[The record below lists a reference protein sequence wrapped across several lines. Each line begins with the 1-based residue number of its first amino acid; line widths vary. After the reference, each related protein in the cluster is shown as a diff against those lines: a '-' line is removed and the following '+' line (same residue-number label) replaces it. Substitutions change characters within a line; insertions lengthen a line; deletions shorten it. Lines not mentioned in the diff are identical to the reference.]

1 MRARGICGMRKVVAR
16 IIEDRV
22 ERFVVAD
29 TETLTVEE
37 VYESELADYGF
48 SKDDCA
54 DIVTLYCAGEA
65 GYCGIADFIDTEYAW
80 LLEVSYD
87 GTLNYLRKKSEI
99 DYGEMHAIF
108 DRYMNPHYFALK
120 LPATAGVY
128 AELASFKNRIRGEFM
143 LRGSD
148 AVNLDIVRKTISV
161 CNGSGTV
168 VIPKIDGIETLEG
181 SREFMGRRVLVGD
194 GIKRVLGDGFTGLT
208 VVGEKLCIE
217 EIAGGNHSVS
227 FDGAC
232 YFESPVK
239 ITGNITVADF
249 SELSINVKRICTYG
263 ITLSGTDSPV
273 ALRLYSSV
281 DGVLERDGI
290 NFGMFDNARL
300 TLGDGLRLCGHSLYG
315 SLTELILDG
324 EIATLDEES
333 PFSGSIERVVITE
346 KCKELPPYLFYGLS
360 IGSIEILP
368 RETPLYIGER
378 ALTTKDLFRTDSYSG
393 VIAPILSNERV
404 VLREN
409 ALSGARISLA
419 VGVDIA
425 CKTDGYAFNGVTFTD
440 TTVRVTAGSEAEF
453 LFDGAEFLS
462 CKIELPCY
470 TKGMF
475 YGARLICC
483 RIAVKEKKKEIDWG
497 LFYGATVDVENLVD
511 TFNLDWGSIAVM
523 PFSID
528 YARFIQFGSE
538 RMSAV
543 SLVADKAMTAE
554 TGIKQAEI
562 VCDRGFTVYAS
573 HLSGVKIF

>member
-1 MRARGICGMRKVVAR
+1 MRKVVAR
-16 IIEDRV
+16 ILDEGV

-29 TETLTVEE
+29 TETLSVDE
-37 VYESELADYGF
+37 VYKDELAAYGF
-48 SKDDCA
+48 SEAECA
-54 DIVTLYCAGEA
+54 DIITLPYNGGMAF
-65 GYCGIADFIDTEYAW
+65 YGIADFVDTEYAW
-80 LLEVSYD
+80 ILEVSYR
-87 GTLNYLRKKSEI
+87 GALNYLRKKAELN
-99 DYGEMHAIF
+99 YGDMHSILDKNF
-108 DRYMNPHYFALK
+108 ENHYFALEI
-120 LPATAGVY
+120 PATAGVY

-143 LRGSD
+143 LRGSGD
-148 AVNLDIVRKTISV
+148 ISLDIARKTISV
-161 CNGSGTV
+161 CSGSETA
-168 VIPKIDGIETLEG
+168 VIPKIDGIETLERCDVKF
-181 SREFMGRRVLVGD
+181 RERRVLVGD
-194 GIKRVLGDGFTGLT
+194 GIKRVLGGGLDGLT
-208 VVGEKLCIE
+208 VVGEKLCIQ
-217 EIAGGNHSVS
+217 EIAGVDNKVS
-227 FDGAC
+227 FEGAC
-232 YFESPVK
+232 YFERPVR
-239 ITGNITVADF
+239 ITGHLTVADF
-249 SELSINVKRICTYG
+249 SELSINVKRIERYG
-263 ITLSGTDSPV
+263 ITLTGDSAPCGGAPV

-281 DGVLERDGI
+281 GGVVEREGI
-290 NFGMFDNARL
+290 SFGIFNEARL
-300 TLGDGLRLCGHSLYG
+300 TLGEGLRLHGNSIHG
-315 SLTELILDG
+315 SLTELIVDG
-324 EIATLDEES
+324 DIESLDEES

-346 KCKELPPYLFYGLS
+346 KCHKIPRYLFYGLS
-360 IGSIEILP
+360 IGSIEILK

-378 ALTTKDLFRTDSYSG
+378 ALTTKDLFRTDGYSG
-393 VIAPILSNERV
+393 VIAPILNNERV
-404 VLREN
+404 VLGEN

-440 TTVRVTAGSEAEF
+440 TTVRVNAGSEAEF

-497 LFYGATVDVENLVD
+497 LFYGATVDVENIVD
-511 TFNLDWGSIAVM
+511 TFNLDSGELTVM

-528 YARFIQFGSE
+528 YAWFIQFGSE

-554 TGIKQAEI
+554 TGIKQTEI

>member
-1 MRARGICGMRKVVAR
+1 MRKVVAR
-16 IIEDRV
+16 ITEDKV
-22 ERFVVAD
+22 ERYVVAD
-29 TETLTVEE
+29 TETLSVDE
-37 VYESELADYGF
+37 VYTNELADYGF

-87 GTLNYLRKKSEI
+87 GALNYLRKKSEI
-99 DYGEMHAIF
+99 DYGEIHAIF

-143 LRGSD
+143 LRGSGD
-148 AVNLDIVRKTISV
+148 ISLDIIRKTISV

-181 SREFMGRRVLVGD
+181 CIEYRERRVLVGD
-194 GIKRVLGDGFTGLT
+194 GIKRVLGGGLDGLM

-217 EIAGGNHSVS
+217 EIAGVNHSVS
-227 FDGAC
+227 FEGAC

-239 ITGNITVADF
+239 VAGNITVADF

-273 ALRLYSSV
+273 ELRLYSSV
-281 DGVLERDGI
+281 DGVIDRDGI
-290 NFGMFDNARL
+290 NFGMFDSARL
-300 TLGDGLRLCGHSLYG
+300 TLGDGLRLCGHSIYG

-360 IGSIEILP
+360 IGSIEILR
-368 RETPLYIGER
+368 RETPLYIRER
-378 ALTTKDLFRTDSYSG
+378 ALTTKELFRTDSYSW
-393 VIAPILSNERV
+393 VITPILSNERV
-404 VLREN
+404 ILGEN

-511 TFNLDWGSIAVM
+511 TFNLDSGELTVM